1 MEFELSSGLHRDAAK
16 RVDATFS
23 FPVLLIIGSKS
34 GTPFLSESAKT
45 CQHYFS
51 DFLTR
56 AQRTRCR
63 RSSARESRELTRI
76 GKRKGWDFTEGT
88 GSNKKKLWPPPQT
101 IRLSPSAVRKFKLF
115 FV

>member
-51 DFLTR
+51 DFFAAGFAERRR
-56 AQRTRCR
+56 A
-63 RSSARESRELTRI
+63 
-76 GKRKGWDFTEGT
+76 KPKG
-88 GSNKKKLWPPPQT
+88 
-101 IRLSPSAVRKFKLF
+101 
-115 FV
+115 